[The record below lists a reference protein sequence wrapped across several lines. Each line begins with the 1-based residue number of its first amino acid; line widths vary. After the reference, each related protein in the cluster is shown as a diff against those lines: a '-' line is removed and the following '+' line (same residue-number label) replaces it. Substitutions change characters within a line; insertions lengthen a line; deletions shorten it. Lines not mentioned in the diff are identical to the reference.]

1 VAGLLSKAELIGPNA
16 LQWAKTACDARGV
29 RAYRLIQGMLSL
41 ARTFPRER
49 IEWACRL
56 TLEKQIFRYKILRR
70 LLEREKAGMISPLIQ
85 SHEIIRELWEYAE
98 EVKL

>member
-1 VAGLLSKAELIGPNA
+1 MLIGLSKE
-16 LQWAKTACDARGV
+16 
-29 RAYRLIQGMLSL
+29 M
-41 ARTFPRER
+41 RTFPRER
-49 IEWACRL
+49 IEWDCRL